1 MYYENIIERARQLRG
16 IIEMAAQSLEDNVAI
31 ESIELFPL
39 WSGESVEYTVGM
51 KVRYDDILYRVL
63 QNHTSQPSWTP
74 TNAPSLFSEVLAG
87 QDGTDIGEWVQPDST
102 NAYMTGDKV
111 RFEGHTYESLIDGNV
126 WSPSAYPAGWKQLD

>member
-1 MYYENIIERARQLRG
+1 MYYENIIERARQLRS

-39 WSGESVEYTVGM
+39 WSGENVEYTVGM

-63 QNHTSQPSWTP
+63 QNHTSQLSWTP